1 MDVADNKMNPLGRA
15 SDNVTLVAV
24 VVLMFETVIVWN
36 NLSPADIAPT
46 EAVRDTTR
54 LDVSTVVVAVPV
66 LFDVFGS

>member
-1 MDVADNKMNPLGRA
+1 MNPLGRA

-36 NLSPADIAPT
+36 NLSPADSAPT

>member
-1 MDVADNKMNPLGRA
+1 MNPLGRA

-36 NLSPADIAPT
+36 NLSPADNAPT